1 VTQGDTDRE
10 TTPHRLS
17 DLNESERDRR
27 FAALIP
33 SQQRCHLI
41 PYNATVLE
49 RDIALTLGIPMYGTD
64 SRLADLGSKD
74 GRPPIVRGGSGCLI
88 RSVWGPAQLRGGRK
102 VSSSTSGSRLP
113 LSPDDGSDFV
123 TAPSS
128 GPATIR
134 VKCRR
139 SVSTRL

>member
-64 SRLADLGSKD
+64 PRLADLGSKD
-74 GRPPIVRGGSGCLI
+74 GRPPIVRRGSGASSARCGDLHSSEVVGKF
-88 RSVWGPAQLRGGRK
+88 RAAHLVVAYPFHPMTAQ
-102 VSSSTSGSRLP
+102 T
-113 LSPDDGSDFV
+113 LSPHPRAGRR
-123 TAPSS
+123 PSE
-128 GPATIR
+128 
-134 VKCRR
+134 
-139 SVSTRL
+139 